1 MIESKEPYVFS
12 AEKEQAP
19 KKRKK
24 KSSKYSVAGT
34 QKAADHN
41 FIAPKEVITSELPE
55 EIEVKAD
62 LPTIED
68 TVFVEI
74 EVEVEAEKAPAAIN
88 VPDVR
93 TVKCNY
99 MLNVRKSPNGEILR
113 TIPNG
118 TKVEVVEELDHW
130 CKLVD
135 GTYVMKRFLEK

>member
-12 AEKEQAP
+12 TEKEQTP

-41 FIAPKEVITSELPE
+41 SIASKEVVPVVPVE
-55 EIEVKAD
+55 EVV
-62 LPTIED
+62 LVED
-68 TVFVEI
+68 TVSVDEN
-74 EVEVEAEKAPAAIN
+74 EGTPAIN

-113 TIPNG
+113 TIQNG

>member
-34 QKAADHN
+34 QKAADDKI
-41 FIAPKEVITSELPE
+41 IASEEVVP
-55 EIEVKAD
+55 VV
-62 LPTIED
+62 ED
-68 TVFVEI
+68 TVSVE
-74 EVEVEAEKAPAAIN
+74 ENEGTPAIN

>member
-12 AEKEQAP
+12 AEKEQTP

-41 FIAPKEVITSELPE
+41 SIASKEV
-55 EIEVKAD
+55 V
-62 LPTIED
+62 PTTPAED
-68 TVFVEI
+68 TVRVE
-74 EVEVEAEKAPAAIN
+74 ENEEAPAIN

-113 TIPNG
+113 TIMNG

>member
-19 KKRKK
+19 KKRKR

-34 QKAADHN
+34 QKAADHKS
-41 FIAPKEVITSELPE
+41 IASEEVVP
-55 EIEVKAD
+55 VV
-62 LPTIED
+62 ED
-68 TVFVEI
+68 TVRVE
-74 EVEVEAEKAPAAIN
+74 ENEGAPAIN

>member
-34 QKAADHN
+34 QKAADHKS
-41 FIAPKEVITSELPE
+41 IASEEVVP
-55 EIEVKAD
+55 VV
-62 LPTIED
+62 ED
-68 TVFVEI
+68 TVRVE
-74 EVEVEAEKAPAAIN
+74 ENEGTPAIN

-113 TIPNG
+113 TIQNG

>member
-12 AEKEQAP
+12 AEKDQAP

-34 QKAADHN
+34 QKAADHKS
-41 FIAPKEVITSELPE
+41 IASEEVVPVVEDAICVE
-55 EIEVKAD
+55 EN
-62 LPTIED
+62 
-68 TVFVEI
+68 TVCVDEN
-74 EVEVEAEKAPAAIN
+74 EGAPAIN

-113 TIPNG
+113 TIQNG

>member
-12 AEKEQAP
+12 AEKEQTP

-34 QKAADHN
+34 QKAADHKS
-41 FIAPKEVITSELPE
+41 IASEEVVPVVEDAVRVE
-55 EIEVKAD
+55 ENEG
-62 LPTIED
+62 
-68 TVFVEI
+68 
-74 EVEVEAEKAPAAIN
+74 APAIN

>member
-12 AEKEQAP
+12 AEKEQTP

-34 QKAADHN
+34 QKAADHKS
-41 FIAPKEVITSELPE
+41 IASEEVAPA
-55 EIEVKAD
+55 V
-62 LPTIED
+62 PVED
-68 TVFVEI
+68 TVRVE
-74 EVEVEAEKAPAAIN
+74 ENEGAPAIN

-113 TIPNG
+113 TIQNG